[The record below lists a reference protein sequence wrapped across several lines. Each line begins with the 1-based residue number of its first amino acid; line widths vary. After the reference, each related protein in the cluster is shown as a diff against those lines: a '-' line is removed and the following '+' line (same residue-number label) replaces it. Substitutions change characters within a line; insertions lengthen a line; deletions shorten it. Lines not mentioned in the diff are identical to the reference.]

1 MKRLLGVTALSA
13 ILSALRMVSGFAI
26 AKVIAVYTGPSG
38 MAMLGQV
45 QSLVAALN
53 GIAAAPAGN
62 GVVRYTAEHHS
73 RGFDACAPWWRAS
86 LRWILWLL
94 ASMMLLVCFAAVP
107 LSTWLFAN
115 DEYFWLIIVVAMV
128 LPLSVL
134 NALLASVING
144 LQDYTR
150 YIGLGFLSV
159 LVATAVML
167 GMIVAY
173 RLTGA
178 LLAAAVFPA
187 LSGCIML
194 AGSAR
199 QPWFRLAYWVGK
211 VDRKA
216 LSGVGAY
223 VAMAITSA
231 ICTPVALVLIRK
243 ILVASADW
251 NEAGQW
257 QAVYKISEAYLGIIT
272 LGLSTYYLP
281 RLSKLQGDEVRREVV
296 NTAKIIIPIVVAL
309 AVAVYLLRDFAIELL
324 FTQKFQQARN
334 LFGVQLLGDVLK
346 IASWLVAYPMLS
358 RGAARW
364 FIATEVTFSF
374 LIAILAWLL
383 VPKYGAQG
391 ANLAYALNY
400 FLYLVFLLCNW
411 KNIMNPRG

>member
-1 MKRLLGVTALSA
+1 
-13 ILSALRMVSGFAI
+13 
-26 AKVIAVYTGPSG
+26 
-38 MAMLGQV
+38 
-45 QSLVAALN
+45 
-53 GIAAAPAGN
+53 
-62 GVVRYTAEHHS
+62 
-73 RGFDACAPWWRAS
+73 
-86 LRWILWLL
+86 
-94 ASMMLLVCFAAVP
+94 
-107 LSTWLFAN
+107 
-115 DEYFWLIIVVAMV
+115 
-128 LPLSVL
+128 
-134 NALLASVING
+134 
-144 LQDYTR
+144 
-150 YIGLGFLSV
+150 
-159 LVATAVML
+159 
-167 GMIVAY
+167 
-173 RLTGA
+173 
-178 LLAAAVFPA
+178 
-187 LSGCIML
+187 ML

-281 RLSKLQGDEVRREVV
+281 RLSKLQGDEVRREVID
-296 NTAKIIIPIVVAL
+296 TAKIIIPIVMAL

-324 FTQKFQQARN
+324 FTRKFQQAD

-364 FIATEVTFSF
+364 FIATEITFSF
-374 LIAILAWLL
+374 LMAILAWLL

-400 FLYLVFLLCNW
+400 FLYLIFLLCNW
-411 KNIMNPRG
+411 KNVMNPRVV